1 MFKTNEKNRVSSNR
15 PIMHL
20 GMLSTKKVITM
31 IDIILVRCIS
41 FLMMMMMLM
50 IDENYDESCDSEV
63 DNDHIIS

>member
-1 MFKTNEKNRVSSNR
+1 
-15 PIMHL
+15 MHL